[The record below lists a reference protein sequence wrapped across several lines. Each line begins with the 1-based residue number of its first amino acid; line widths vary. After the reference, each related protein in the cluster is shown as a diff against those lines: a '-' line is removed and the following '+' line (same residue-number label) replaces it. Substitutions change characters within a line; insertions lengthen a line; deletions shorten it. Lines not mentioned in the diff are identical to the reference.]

1 MKSGTNNMTTGNPLK
16 LIVTFAIPIMLTSLV
31 QQFYNVAD
39 TYIVGKY
46 ISDDALAAVGA
57 VGPMSGLLVGLAMGL
72 TDGFSIPVAQSF
84 GAGDKKLTNHYAGN
98 AISLTIVATGVM
110 TIISFIL
117 MKPILR
123 LMGTPSNIFQD
134 AYTYVM
140 INYLGMFTRTIYN
153 VLAGILRALGDSK
166 SPLMFLSVCAV
177 ANVVLNYI
185 TIVPLKMGVFG
196 AAIST
201 VLAQFISCVM
211 CIIYV
216 RRRND
221 IIYISRDNFKI
232 RKKTAVLMLK
242 MGVPRAL
249 QYSIT
254 SIGSMVLQTTI
265 NSYGSDYVAGW
276 TVANKPELLA
286 NIPLSATGVAVA
298 TFSGQNFGADKMDR
312 VRKGV
317 RSAIIFSGCLS
328 VVMSFILYVFGDD
341 IARLFLDGN
350 NDDAIFASK
359 TYLQTIAIFYFALA
373 VLFVFRNALQG
384 IGKSYVSMM
393 AGVAEL
399 FGRIIAALILSRFF
413 GFAGVCFASPF
424 AWILAD
430 IPLLAIYYVKVVKE
444 KDKKCLKE

>member
-1 MKSGTNNMTTGNPLK
+1 
-16 LIVTFAIPIMLTSLV
+16 
-31 QQFYNVAD
+31 
-39 TYIVGKY
+39 
-46 ISDDALAAVGA
+46 
-57 VGPMSGLLVGLAMGL
+57 
-72 TDGFSIPVAQSF
+72 
-84 GAGDKKLTNHYAGN
+84 
-98 AISLTIVATGVM
+98 
-110 TIISFIL
+110 
-117 MKPILR
+117 
-123 LMGTPSNIFQD
+123 
-134 AYTYVM
+134 
-140 INYLGMFTRTIYN
+140 
-153 VLAGILRALGDSK
+153 
-166 SPLMFLSVCAV
+166 
-177 ANVVLNYI
+177 
-185 TIVPLKMGVFG
+185 
-196 AAIST
+196 
-201 VLAQFISCVM
+201 
-211 CIIYV
+211 
-216 RRRND
+216 
-221 IIYISRDNFKI
+221 
-232 RKKTAVLMLK
+232 MLK

-298 TFSGQNFGADKMDR
+298 TFSGQNFGAGKMDR

-328 VVMSFILYVFGDD
+328 VVMSFILYGFGDD

-430 IPLLAIYYVKVVKE
+430 IPLLVIYYVKVVKE